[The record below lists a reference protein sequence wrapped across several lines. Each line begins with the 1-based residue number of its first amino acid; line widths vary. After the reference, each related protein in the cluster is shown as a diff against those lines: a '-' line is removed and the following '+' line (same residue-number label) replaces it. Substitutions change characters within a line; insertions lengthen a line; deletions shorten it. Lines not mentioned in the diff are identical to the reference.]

1 MSRSHCSV
9 AARHAAMPSHSS
21 APPQRQTP
29 EVGDLAT
36 PDRVSNHALGQ
47 ALGTGAALDPGVRAD
62 MESRFGESF
71 SDVRIYDDA
80 QAHRAAAELEAKAY
94 TQGRDVAFAEG
105 RYEPKSPDGK
115 RLLAHEL
122 AHVVQQRR
130 GGLQPALDPQAPHEL
145 AADQAADAVAQG
157 TGPVAVASATAVGVA
172 REPDEKKRSRRD
184 DDTGPVRRVGPK
196 APTAK
201 SQPKPVTITDPKK
214 ATGVLGEVTTPFDLY
229 SDPSWNNLGG
239 GAETASSRQSL
250 ARTTRWGDTGG
261 FDTLVKNRKTGRLV
275 IGEQKRLGTASF
287 SNATAT
293 TTNLEKNIAN
303 TVKQLRAG
311 IKSGRVH
318 PGEVANVEN
327 VIARLE
333 QTGRAVKNQTS
344 LPEEVVFELTATG
357 GKSTRI
363 GKDYVSKLGEKYKP
377 EFVQKLLERTYIR
390 DPKLAKAMGRDPSGK
405 PGTKSDPHVVPAQD
419 AMTPD
424 AKSELERL
432 LAGKTPKE
440 WKEQK
445 LEERQTQEQER
456 KRTREAERK
465 VNQERRAA
473 DLAKAKAEAKKIAE
487 EARQKKLEEL
497 REAAA
502 RGEGSDAKTKT
513 EKRLADNELKKQA
526 SKAGKEAQKK
536 YLEETRQRAKAE
548 SQKAATEPAPTK
560 AQASE
565 ATAPKEAP
573 TGKVVPESTAPTV
586 ETAPLE
592 VAPKGLT
599 PKGAFKGALGVAGV
613 LAGVSGV
620 KDIAKDVKEG
630 RYLTAAGK
638 TGLLGLSFAGEA
650 APPLFAFGAIMNY
663 WGPRHKAIQDDSFDV
678 GDVVAKGAKYVPL
691 LGRSETFRDVTGG
704 VAAATVAVGESIA
717 YTAKDMGAAV
727 VDGAETLGGLAEDA
741 FDWLTDGPSMID
753 IMRAE
758 AEKRRGGD

>member
-1 MSRSHCSV
+1 VSRSHSSG
-9 AARHAAMPSHSS
+9 AARHVVTPSHAS
-21 APPQRQTP
+21 AQPQHQTP
-29 EVGDLAT
+29 RPGHRAT
-36 PDRVSNHALGQ
+36 PQPVSNHALG
-47 ALGTGAALDPGVRAD
+47 ATLGVGTALDPGVRAD
-62 MESRFGESF
+62 MESRFGENF
-71 SDVRIYDDA
+71 FDVRIHDDEG
-80 QAHRAAAELEAKAY
+80 AHRAAAALEAKAY
-94 TQGRDVAFAEG
+94 THGGDVAFAEG
-105 RYEPKSPDGK
+105 RYRPQSADGK

-130 GGLQPALDPQAPHEL
+130 GGSQPALDQQAPHEL
-145 AADQAADAVAQG
+145 AADQAAGAVAQG
-157 TGPVAVASATAVGVA
+157 AGPVAVAGATAVGVA
-172 REPDEKKRSRRD
+172 REPDPKKRSRRD
-184 DDTGPVRRVGPK
+184 DESGPVRRVGRR
-196 APTAK
+196 ARTAK
-201 SQPKPVTITDPKK
+201 AQPKPVTITDPKK
-214 ATGVLGEVTTPFDLY
+214 AIGVLGEVTTPFDLY

-250 ARTTRWGDTGG
+250 ARETRWGDTGG
-261 FDTLVKNRKTGRLV
+261 FDTLVENRKTGRLV

-363 GKDYVSKLGEKYKP
+363 GKDYISKLGEKYKP

-390 DPKLAKAMGRDPSGK
+390 DPQLAKAMGRDPSGK
-405 PGTKSDPHVVPAQD
+405 PGTKSDPHVVPAKD

-440 WKEQK
+440 WKKQK
-445 LEERQTQEQER
+445 LKERQTQEQER
-456 KRTREAERK
+456 KRARDAERK
-465 VNQERRAA
+465 AEGERRAA
-473 DLAKAKAEAKKIAE
+473 DRAKAKAEAKEIAE
-487 EARQKKLEEL
+487 QARQKKLEEL
-497 REAAA
+497 REAAT
-502 RGEGSDAKTKT
+502 REGPEAKTKA
-513 EKRLADNELKKQA
+513 EKRLADNALKKQA
-526 SKAGKEAQKK
+526 TQAGKEAQKK
-536 YLEETRQRAKAE
+536 YLDETRQRAKAAT
-548 SQKAATEPAPTK
+548 QKARPEPVPAKPQAP
-560 AQASE
+560 E

-573 TGKVVPESTAPTV
+573 AAKVVPESAAPTL
-586 ETAPLE
+586 ETVPLE

-599 PKGAFKGALGVAGV
+599 PKGAVKGAVGVAGV
-613 LAGVSGV
+613 LAGVSSV
-620 KDIAKDVKEG
+620 KDIAKDVKAG
-630 RYLTAAGK
+630 HYWTAAGK
-638 TGLLGLSFAGEA
+638 TGLMGLSFVGEA

-663 WGPRHKAIQDDSFDV
+663 WGPRHGAIQKDSFDV
-678 GDVVAKGAKYVPL
+678 GDVVAKGAGYVPL
-691 LGRSETFRDVTGG
+691 LGRSETFRDLTGG
-704 VAAATVAVGESIA
+704 AAAATVAVGESIA
-717 YTAKDMGAAV
+717 YTVKDMGVAV
-727 VDGAETLGGLAEDA
+727 VEGAETLGGLAEDA